1 MAGNEKRM
9 KKFKR
14 IIGRTLAVII
24 ARTRNDEFKFKQ
36 LYRRANNKIK
46 LISVFSFKDKTSSG
60 EYTRNDNLMCRSIEN
75 RAIFKLGFT
84 NAHRL

>member
-1 MAGNEKRM
+1 M
-9 KKFKR
+9 KKFKK
-14 IIGRTLAVII
+14 IIGRTLAIII
-24 ARTRNDEFKFKQ
+24 ARARNDEFEFKQ
-36 LYRRANNKIK
+36 LYRRANDRIK
-46 LISVFSFKDKTSSG
+46 LISVFSFRDRTPSG